1 LTLTVAAE
9 EAARHRFAIERSGK
23 PRMTDE
29 GHTQTTEPDFAHLI
43 QTNRLE
49 MVDVLG
55 PIVGF
60 LTPPADDDTSS
71 CVLLGMIPAG
81 GFVPLHSHPDP
92 ETFIAISG
100 DLEGLAERPGGFD
113 WVQIAPGRAFHVPA
127 NAKHAFRNRSQHPAV
142 SYVATTSK
150 LGRFFRE
157 VGAPVQQRQSGPP
170 SSETVRHFLDTAE
183 RYGYWNGSAEDNAA
197 VGLQVLP
204 AT

>member
-1 LTLTVAAE
+1 
-9 EAARHRFAIERSGK
+9 
-23 PRMTDE
+23 MTDE
-29 GHTQTTEPDFAHLI
+29 GHTQTSEPDFAHLI

-127 NAKHAFRNRSQHPAV
+127 NAKHAFRNRSLHPAV

-157 VGAPVQQRQSGPP
+157 VGAPVQLQRQSGPP
-170 SSETVRHFLDTAE
+170 SPETVRHFLDTAE

-197 VGLQVLP
+197 VGLQVPP

>member
-1 LTLTVAAE
+1 M
-9 EAARHRFAIERSGK
+9 I
-23 PRMTDE
+23 DE
-29 GHTQTTEPDFAHLI
+29 GRAQTSAPDFAHLI

-60 LTPPADDDTSS
+60 LTPPAGDDSSS
-71 CVLLGMIPAG
+71 CVLLGMIPPG

-100 DLEGLAERPGGFD
+100 DLEGLAERPDGFD

-157 VGAPVQQRQSGPP
+157 VGAPMQQQRQSGPP
-170 SSETVRHFLDTAE
+170 SPETVRHFLETAQ
-183 RYGYWNGSAEDNAA
+183 RYGYWNGSPEDNAA
-197 VGLQVLP
+197 VGIQLP
-204 AT
+204 AVG